1 MAFVFVPT
9 SMFLNITHLHT
20 SWYNLQMNKSIDKL
34 IETTQALLWERGYVG
49 TSPRAI
55 QDRAGI
61 GQGSMYYHF
70 RTKAALA
77 QAAEERSAA
86 ELIEE
91 VRQLL
96 EGPTE
101 PLDRVLAY
109 LRLERDVLKGC
120 RIGRLAAD
128 PEVVADAALRKPLED
143 TFAWITERLRLLL
156 CEAQASGRL
165 HKDCNPQLLAATIL
179 AVRQGGYVLARAAD
193 STAPY
198 EQAVEGLIALLLNST
213 ATQQ

>member
-1 MAFVFVPT
+1 M
-9 SMFLNITHLHT
+9 S
-20 SWYNLQMNKSIDKL
+20 KSIDKL

-61 GQGSMYYHF
+61 GQGSMYHHF

-86 ELIEE
+86 ELIEQ

-96 EGPTE
+96 DSQDE
-101 PLDRVLAY
+101 PLERVLAY

-128 PEVVADAALRKPLED
+128 PDVVADAALRKPLED
-143 TFAWITERLRLLL
+143 TFAWITERLAGLLR
-156 CEAQASGRL
+156 EAQTNGHL
-165 HKDCNPQLLAATIL
+165 PGEYNPQSLAATVL

-193 STAPY
+193 STVPY
-198 EQAVEGLIALLLNST
+198 EQAVEGLITLLTSKSA
-213 ATQQ
+213 ATR

>member
-1 MAFVFVPT
+1 MNT
-9 SMFLNITHLHT
+9 ST
-20 SWYNLQMNKSIDKL
+20 DKL

-55 QDRAGI
+55 QDRAGV
-61 GQGSMYYHF
+61 GQGSMYHHF
-70 RTKAALA
+70 RSKAALA

-96 EGPTE
+96 DGLGD
-101 PLDRVLAY
+101 PLDRLLAY

-128 PEVVADAALRKPLED
+128 PDVVADPSLRKPLED
-143 TFAWITERLRLLL
+143 TFAWITERLAALLR
-156 CEAQASGRL
+156 EAQLGGRL
-165 HKDCNPQLLAATIL
+165 PAGYDPQSIAATVL

-198 EQAVEGLIALLLNST
+198 EQAVQGLVALLTSIAVVAGQT
-213 ATQQ
+213 TG

>member
-1 MAFVFVPT
+1 MSKA
-9 SMFLNITHLHT
+9 
-20 SWYNLQMNKSIDKL
+20 IDKL

-61 GQGSMYYHF
+61 GQGSMYHHF

-91 VRQLL
+91 VGQLL
-96 EGPTE
+96 DGPGE
-101 PLDRVLAY
+101 PLERVMAY

-128 PEVVADAALRKPLED
+128 PDVVADAALRKPLED
-143 TFAWITERLRLLL
+143 AFARITERLAALLR
-156 CEAQASGRL
+156 EAQASGRL
-165 HKDCNPQLLAATIL
+165 PGECDPQPLAATVL

-198 EQAVEGLIALLLNST
+198 EQAVEGLITLFTMLAHR
-213 ATQQ
+213 

>member
-1 MAFVFVPT
+1 MNT
-9 SMFLNITHLHT
+9 ST
-20 SWYNLQMNKSIDKL
+20 DKL

-55 QDRAGI
+55 QDRAGV
-61 GQGSMYYHF
+61 GQGSMYHHF
-70 RTKAALA
+70 RSKAALA

-96 EGPTE
+96 DGLGD
-101 PLDRVLAY
+101 PLDRLLAY

-128 PEVVADAALRKPLED
+128 PDVVADPSLRKPLED
-143 TFAWITERLRLLL
+143 TFAWITERLAALLR
-156 CEAQASGRL
+156 EAQLGGRL
-165 HKDCNPQLLAATIL
+165 PAGYDPQSIAATVL

-198 EQAVEGLIALLLNST
+198 EQAVQGLVALLTSIAAVAGQT
-213 ATQQ
+213 TG

>member
-1 MAFVFVPT
+1 MNT
-9 SMFLNITHLHT
+9 ST
-20 SWYNLQMNKSIDKL
+20 DKL

-55 QDRAGI
+55 QDRAGV
-61 GQGSMYYHF
+61 GQGSMYHHF
-70 RTKAALA
+70 RSKAALA

-96 EGPTE
+96 DGPGD
-101 PLDRVLAY
+101 PLDRLLAY

-128 PEVVADAALRKPLED
+128 PDVVADSSLRKPLED
-143 TFAWITERLRLLL
+143 TFAWITERLATLLR
-156 CEAQASGRL
+156 EAQLGGRL
-165 HKDCNPQLLAATIL
+165 PAGYDPQSLAATVL

-198 EQAVEGLIALLLNST
+198 EQAVEGLAALLTGIAAS
-213 ATQQ
+213 ARPAAG

>member
-1 MAFVFVPT
+1 MST
-9 SMFLNITHLHT
+9 T
-20 SWYNLQMNKSIDKL
+20 IDKL

-55 QDRAGI
+55 QDRAGV
-61 GQGSMYYHF
+61 GQGSMYHHF

-77 QAAEERSAA
+77 QAAEERSAT

-96 EGPTE
+96 DGLGD
-101 PLDRVLAY
+101 PLDRVLTY

-120 RIGRLAAD
+120 RIGRLTAD
-128 PEVVADAALRKPLED
+128 PEVVAEATLRKPLED
-143 TFAWITERLRLLL
+143 AFRWVTERLAALLL
-156 CEAQASGRL
+156 EAQAHGRL
-165 HKDCNPQLLAATIL
+165 PPGCDPQALGATVL

-193 STAPY
+193 STVPF
-198 EQAVEGLIALLLNST
+198 EQAVEGLAALLESLAST
-213 ATQQ
+213 TDAR

>member
-1 MAFVFVPT
+1 MNT
-9 SMFLNITHLHT
+9 ST
-20 SWYNLQMNKSIDKL
+20 DKL

-55 QDRAGI
+55 QDRAGV
-61 GQGSMYYHF
+61 GQGSMYHHF
-70 RTKAALA
+70 RSKAALA

-96 EGPTE
+96 DGPGD
-101 PLDRVLAY
+101 PLDRLLAY

-128 PEVVADAALRKPLED
+128 PDVVADPSLRKPLED
-143 TFAWITERLRLLL
+143 TFAWITERLAALLR
-156 CEAQASGRL
+156 EAQLGGRL
-165 HKDCNPQLLAATIL
+165 PAGYDPQSIAATVL

-198 EQAVEGLIALLLNST
+198 EQAVQGLVALLTSIAAVAGQT
-213 ATQQ
+213 TG

>member
-1 MAFVFVPT
+1 M
-9 SMFLNITHLHT
+9 S
-20 SWYNLQMNKSIDKL
+20 KSIDKL

-61 GQGSMYYHF
+61 GQGSMYHHF

-86 ELIEE
+86 ELIEQ

-96 EGPTE
+96 DSQDE
-101 PLDRVLAY
+101 PLERVLAY

-128 PEVVADAALRKPLED
+128 PDVVADVALRKPLED
-143 TFAWITERLRLLL
+143 TFAWITEQLARLLR
-156 CEAQASGRL
+156 EAQTNGHL
-165 HKDCNPQLLAATIL
+165 PGEYNPQSLAATVL

-193 STAPY
+193 STVPY
-198 EQAVEGLIALLLNST
+198 EQAVEGLITLLTSKSA
-213 ATQQ
+213 ATR